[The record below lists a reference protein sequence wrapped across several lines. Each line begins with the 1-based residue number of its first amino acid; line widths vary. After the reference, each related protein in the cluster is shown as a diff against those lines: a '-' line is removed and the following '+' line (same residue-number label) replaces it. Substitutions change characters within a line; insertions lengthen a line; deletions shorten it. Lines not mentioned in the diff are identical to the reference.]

1 MGKLDPILS
10 AVRGLPEAERREL
23 LALLL
28 ADSLRGRDEDDAAV
42 GARGLAA
49 LTASVRDED
58 WSAFYPPELRNGRG
72 PTP

>member
-10 AVRGLPEAERREL
+10 AVRGLSEAERREL

-28 ADSLRGRDEDDAAV
+28 ADSLRDRDDDDAAI

-49 LTASVRDED
+49 FTASVRNED
-58 WSAFYPPELRNGRG
+58 WSAFYPPELDNGRSSV
-72 PTP
+72 P